1 MNDKKYVV
9 YFFFFKII
17 WKTPIK
23 IKITPLA
30 ILTVICSWKNIIP
43 KKIAVNGSKAPSI
56 AVVVEPINFIE
67 IVIVSSDIIVGNN
80 ALMVLI
86 KFVVESLLIYCKCK
100 LLNLLS

>member
-9 YFFFFKII
+9 YFFLFKII

-43 KKIAVNGSKAPSI
+43 KKIAVNGSNAPSI

-67 IVIVSSDIIVGNN
+67 IVIVSMNKW
-80 ALMVLI
+80 L
-86 KFVVESLLIYCKCK
+86 
-100 LLNLLS
+100 